1 MGVLSSVRAVR
12 WARKHQ
18 PDQVAYWIA
27 LAHERFPPDDL
38 LRQAIEAEQAGFDG
52 ICCSDHLAPWWTE
65 QTAPTNSGS
74 AWVWLGAAAHATDH
88 ADVGSAVTAVV
99 HRYNPVVVAQNAA
112 TLEFLAPG
120 RAFLGV
126 GSGEAMNEVPA
137 GMEWP
142 SPGEQLE
149 RTEEAL
155 IVITRLLRGETVDFD
170 GRYFKAKNAV
180 LYSLP
185 KRRVPVY
192 LSAFHEGAAELA
204 GRLADGIW
212 TLADPMQAPKII
224 AAYREACDRAKREP
238 GEIILQGVFS
248 VADSDEH
255 ALEQAREWKGTL
267 VDEHYTDAIVD
278 PAQIY
283 RQGESEISDSKFTKQ
298 IIASS
303 DPGQHVRRIKLL
315 EKLGATRMALM
326 NVSGD
331 DPHAAIRVYGE
342 SVLPELR

>member
-52 ICCSDHLAPWWTE
+52 ISCSDHLAPWWTE
-65 QTAPTNSGS
+65 QTAPTHSGS
-74 AWVWLGAAAHATDH
+74 AWVWLGAAAPATEHAR
-88 ADVGSAVTAVV
+88 AGGAVSASV
-99 HRYNPVVVAQNAA
+99 HRYSPGVVARSAA
-112 TLEFLAPG
+112 ALESLAPG

-126 GSGEAMNEVPA
+126 GSGEAMDEVPA
-137 GMEWP
+137 GMAWP
-142 SPGEQLE
+142 SPAEQLE

-155 IVITRLLRGETVDFD
+155 LIITRLLRGETVDFD
-170 GRYFKAKNAV
+170 GRYFKAKGAV

-204 GRLADGIW
+204 GRLADGVW
-212 TLADPMQAPKII
+212 TLGDPRQAPKII
-224 AAYREACDRAKREP
+224 ASYRNACEQAKREP
-238 GEIILQGVFS
+238 GEIILQSVFS
-248 VADSDEH
+248 VAESDDA

-267 VDEHYTDAIVD
+267 VDEHYT
-278 PAQIY
+278 
-283 RQGESEISDSKFTKQ
+283 
-298 IIASS
+298 
-303 DPGQHVRRIKLL
+303 
-315 EKLGATRMALM
+315 
-326 NVSGD
+326 
-331 DPHAAIRVYGE
+331 
-342 SVLPELR
+342 